1 MLYCLFYPKIEYRSI
16 ESLNLSNLQKMYKK
30 QPSTPRSQNP
40 IIFQD
45 KLDSKDV
52 FYRNIQIFKSPPFFF
67 LKKKFDVGATPTLP
81 SPNQWNPPPQKNVIY
96 IYILYIYTHTPPLP
110 WKAMPNINHQSSKPL
125 NKMLLRSRCRIN

>member
-67 LKKKFDVGATPTLP
+67 EKKIRRRCHPHLTLP
-81 SPNQWNPPPQKNVIY
+81 QPMEPPPPKKNVK
-96 IYILYIYTHTPPLP
+96 YILYIYTHTPPLP